1 MLLLLIVNI
10 AANIQTSLC
19 GGRSQARVELVYM
32 FPFGLSPAHTPHP
45 ALKMKMRIYSCITFL
60 IKKRNVSK
68 VILSD
73 VGLTHLYPEMLS
85 WVVEN
90 EMK

>member
-1 MLLLLIVNI
+1 MKVKIRYKCSTRHSYYLLIVNI
-10 AANIQTSLC
+10 AANTWTFLYR
-19 GGRSQARVELVYM
+19 GRAGLYVPLWFS
-32 FPFGLSPAHTPHP
+32 PF
-45 ALKMKMRIYSCITFL
+45 KMRIYSCITFL
-60 IKKRNVSK
+60 IKKWNVSK
-68 VILSD
+68 VILSN